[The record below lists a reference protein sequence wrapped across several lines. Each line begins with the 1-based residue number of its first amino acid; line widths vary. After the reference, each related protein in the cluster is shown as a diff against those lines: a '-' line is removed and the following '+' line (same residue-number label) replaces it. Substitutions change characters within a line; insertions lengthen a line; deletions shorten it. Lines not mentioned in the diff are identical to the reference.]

1 MLSYARMLTNVSLE
15 VPFLEYVEFFNN
27 KDMMVKP
34 KTKFQWKPVKCPG
47 CHILGHEE
55 TVCKKIHVVR
65 KE

>member
-34 KTKFQWKPVKCPG
+34 KTKF
-47 CHILGHEE
+47 
-55 TVCKKIHVVR
+55 
-65 KE
+65 